1 MDKNKRLFGNPG
13 GFQVLGAIEDIAN
26 KLQAHEKEIEHLRDQ
41 NTKLQAHEKEIEH
54 HKKEIGH
61 LRDQNTKLQAHEKEI
76 EHHKKEIGHLRD
88 QNTKLQAHEKEIEHL
103 RDQNTKLQAH
113 EKEIEHL
120 RDQNTKLQA
129 DDEHLHKKL
138 QTHLVVTKGLRRG
151 ILEDYARR
159 RKSDCDGSSKVME
172 QRNCIAHGGDVSMD
186 VEMITETEDRTSAD
200 KWERTFEKVYHQ
212 KFQII
217 RDLFASM
224 PEEIISTMN
233 IVGNTELHRNIRN
246 HTQIPD
252 KLRDK
257 FRSDG
262 EAMVKEWINSQ
273 TLTDDLKKRCFDL
286 ELEFTNKW
294 AW

>member
-26 KLQAHEKEIEHLRDQ
+26 
-41 NTKLQAHEKEIEH
+41 KLQAHEKEIEH

-88 QNTKLQAHEKEIEHL
+88 QNTKLQAHEKEIEHH
-103 RDQNTKLQAH
+103 K
-113 EKEIEHL
+113 KEIEHL